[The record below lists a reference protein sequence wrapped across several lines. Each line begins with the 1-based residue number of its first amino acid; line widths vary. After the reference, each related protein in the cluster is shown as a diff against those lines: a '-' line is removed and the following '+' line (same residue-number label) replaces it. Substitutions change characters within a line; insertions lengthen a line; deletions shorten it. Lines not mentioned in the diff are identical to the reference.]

1 MLGLAL
7 IGVLI
12 AWVIHDGVVQ
22 LKRIADAIPR
32 ANQRAQR
39 SANDVS
45 ERVSTQSSMKE
56 RT

>member
-22 LKRIADAIPR
+22 LKRIADAMDPSCKPAR
-32 ANQRAQR
+32 AAQR
-39 SANDVS
+39 
-45 ERVSTQSSMKE
+45 ERRE
-56 RT
+56 